1 MNFEEIK
8 QQILD
13 FAKAQ
18 QVELDYTAKSIEVLD
33 EILEI
38 FHEKLNQR
46 SEEEGDALLAEW
58 TQRFGCY
65 IGETLLHVH
74 LAEKGFSWALNGE
87 MPVLQRGE
95 DRLYPLDRVYA
106 RIRYGCEFDIGTF
119 YQMAVWTADQTPFQ
133 AERIVNIELVENEYH
148 EQNVLYADVERLLLA
163 VVNGEEEYMILSSSD
178 GFLQFFGMNDKFV
191 AETRVNL
198 PDGDFLTYSIINE
211 EKKHVMEKITVRTM
225 LSESKISACEV
236 ISLEMLRAAVRA
248 YYSNGQYEDFL
259 RCVPHIDTTD
269 ETKRCMGLIK

>member
-1 MNFEEIK
+1 MGAE
-8 QQILD
+8 
-13 FAKAQ
+13 
-18 QVELDYTAKSIEVLD
+18 
-33 EILEI
+33 
-38 FHEKLNQR
+38 R
-46 SEEEGDALLAEW
+46 RDASA
-58 TQRFGCY
+58 
-65 IGETLLHVH
+65 
-74 LAEKGFSWALNGE
+74 A
-87 MPVLQRGE
+87 RGE

-148 EQNVLYADVERLLLA
+148 EQNVLYEDVERLLLA
-163 VVNGEEEYMILSSSD
+163 VVNGEEEYMILSSAD

-225 LSESKISACEV
+225 LSESKISNLKFHNLRRQQFLQFLTHL
-236 ISLEMLRAAVRA
+236 ITLLYHSLKQF
-248 YYSNGQYEDFL
+248 YICL
-259 RCVPHIDTTD
+259 RCHIDNGSSVSVSGT
-269 ETKRCMGLIK
+269 

>member
-1 MNFEEIK
+1 M
-8 QQILD
+8 
-13 FAKAQ
+13 
-18 QVELDYTAKSIEVLD
+18 
-33 EILEI
+33 
-38 FHEKLNQR
+38 
-46 SEEEGDALLAEW
+46 
-58 TQRFGCY
+58 
-65 IGETLLHVH
+65 
-74 LAEKGFSWALNGE
+74 
-87 MPVLQRGE
+87 LQRGE

-148 EQNVLYADVERLLLA
+148 EQNVLYEDVERLLLA
-163 VVNGEEEYMILSSSD
+163 VVNGEEEYMILSSAD

-236 ISLEMLRAAVRA
+236 ISLEMLRATVRA
-248 YYSNGQYEDFL
+248 YYSNRQYEDFL
-259 RCVPHIDTTD
+259 RCIPHIDTTD